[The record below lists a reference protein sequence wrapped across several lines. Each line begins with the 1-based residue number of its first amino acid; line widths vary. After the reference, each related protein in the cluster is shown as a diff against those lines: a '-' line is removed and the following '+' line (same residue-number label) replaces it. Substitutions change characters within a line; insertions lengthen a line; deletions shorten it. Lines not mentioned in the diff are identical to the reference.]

1 MSLLSSEPLPPTLEH
16 KALLSIL
23 DDSLAIAEFSP
34 DGTLLSANGLY
45 LKLFGYSPAQ
55 LCGLHHR
62 MLYASSLSDVSA
74 CDRLWGSLRN
84 GQAISGQYPYMSAD
98 GRQLWL
104 AATYKAVFTA
114 DGRVAKVV
122 QFATDVTAR
131 VEQEHLE
138 HERTRLISLFAEHSH
153 NALVLADHKGCVL
166 FANDAV
172 YQLFGYTPQE
182 LLGKPLMQ
190 LFNRLQAQIT
200 PLSEVLEHLDTG
212 NSYSSEELL
221 YSKHKQPLL
230 CALRVNPIVDKH
242 GVFSH
247 VVCVVNDLTDAKIH
261 EVLQRKALESMAGEA
276 PLAEV
281 MTLICNEVERIA
293 PEVVASILRVDE
305 HRMLRPLASPSLPQS
320 YARALDG
327 VVIGPDVG
335 SCGTAAFIGAPVH
348 VRDIENDPLWAPY
361 KHLPLPL
368 GLRACWST
376 PIKTSAGQV
385 IGTFAFY
392 YREVRDPSEF
402 HKRLVQICTHLCALA
417 LERDS
422 ARLKIR
428 QLAFYDSLTGLPNRN
443 LLLANADQ
451 AIASAE
457 RNHQSLAVLF
467 IDLDRFKQVNDSF
480 GHPAGDDLLC
490 LIAERLRSDAYNS
503 EIIGRWSGD
512 EFVIVLNPCTAAQ
525 AVDTVERLQALISMP
540 CDIGGITLMPS
551 ASIGISQY
559 PDDGQDMETLL
570 HCADLAM
577 YQAKTHGRGR
587 FSFFSNDMNQ
597 LAQERLTLEIALRNA
612 LQGQRLQLH
621 YQPLVNL
628 KTGALLGVE
637 ALARWHDPVFGH
649 VSPTRF
655 IPLAEESGLIGALSD
670 WALTQS
676 CRQLAQWRR
685 EGLVVPGVSV
695 NLSATNFHNRD
706 LPRQIIDTLKQY
718 ALQPHDLTLE
728 ITESVMLDPNP
739 SIMLNLHELH
749 ALGIELAMDDFGT
762 GYSSLSYLRRIPLST
777 LKLDKSFVHDM
788 EHDTAAQALTRAVIR
803 IGESLNLTVV
813 AEGVE
818 NEAQRALL
826 QIQGCE
832 VGQGYLFTHPLPP
845 EQLAEWLGSSAG
857 GL

>member
-1 MSLLSSEPLPPTLEH
+1 MSLLSSESLHPTSEH

-23 DDSLAIAEFSP
+23 DDSLAIAEFSA

-45 LKLFGYSPAQ
+45 QKLFGYSSVQ
-55 LCGLHHR
+55 LSGLHHR
-62 MLYASSLSDVSA
+62 VLYASSMSDASA
-74 CDRLWGSLRN
+74 CDRLWGSLKN
-84 GQAISGQYPYMSAD
+84 GQAISGQYPYMRAD
-98 GRQLWL
+98 GRLLWL
-104 AATYKAVFTA
+104 AATYKAVFAA
-114 DGRVAKVV
+114 DGRVDKVV
-122 QFATDVTAR
+122 TFATDVTAR
-131 VEQEHLE
+131 VEQERLE
-138 HERTRLISLFAEHSH
+138 HEHTRLISLFAEHSH

-166 FANDAV
+166 FVNDAV
-172 YQLFGYTPQE
+172 YRLFGYTSQE

-190 LFNRLQAQIT
+190 LFNSLQAQST

-221 YSKHKQPLL
+221 YSKSRQPLL
-230 CALRVNPIVDKH
+230 CTLRVNPIVDEH
-242 GVFSH
+242 GAFSH

-305 HRMLRPLASPSLPQS
+305 HCALRPLASPSLPQS
-320 YARALDG
+320 FARALDG

-335 SCGTAAFIGAPVH
+335 SCGTAAFIGSSVH

-417 LERDS
+417 LERES

-457 RNHQSLAVLF
+457 RNQQSLAVLF

-490 LIAERLRSDAYNS
+490 LIAERLRSEAWSS

-525 AVDTVERLQALISMP
+525 AVGTVERLQALISMP
-540 CDIGGITLMPS
+540 CDIGGITLTPS

-559 PDDGQDMETLL
+559 PDDGHDMETLL

-577 YQAKTHGRGR
+577 YQAKTRGRGR

-612 LQGQRLQLH
+612 LQKQHLQLH

-655 IPLAEESGLIGALSD
+655 IPLAEESGLIGVLSD

-676 CRQLAQWRR
+676 CRQLAQWRS
-685 EGLVVPGVSV
+685 EGLAVPGVSV

-706 LPRQIIDTLKQY
+706 LPRQIIDTLTQY
-718 ALQPHDLTLE
+718 ALEPHDLTLE

-749 ALGIELAMDDFGT
+749 TLGIELAMDDFGT

-788 EHDTAAQALTRAVIR
+788 EHDAAAQALTRAVIR

-826 QIQGCE
+826 QAQGCE
-832 VGQGYLFTHPLPP
+832 VGQGYLFTRPLSP
-845 EQLAEWLGSSAG
+845 EQLAEWLKSTACGA
-857 GL
+857 

>member
-1 MSLLSSEPLPPTLEH
+1 MSLLSSDPLPPTLEH

-34 DGTLLSANGLY
+34 DGILLAANGLY
-45 LKLFGYSPAQ
+45 QKLFGYSPSQ

-62 MLYASSLSDVSA
+62 MLYANSMSDVSA

-104 AATYKAVFTA
+104 AATYKAVFAA

-122 QFATDVTAR
+122 QFAADVTAR

-172 YQLFGYTPQE
+172 HRLFGYTPQE

-190 LFNRLQAQIT
+190 LFNSLQAQIT

-230 CALRVNPIVDKH
+230 CALRVNPIVD
-242 GVFSH
+242 GQGAFSH

-305 HRMLRPLASPSLPQS
+305 HCMLRPLASPSLPQS

-335 SCGTAAFIGAPVH
+335 SCGTAAFIGSPVH

-457 RNHQSLAVLF
+457 RNQQSLAVLF

-540 CDIGGITLMPS
+540 CDIGGITLTPS

-559 PDDGQDMETLL
+559 PDDGHDMETLL

-577 YQAKTHGRGR
+577 YQAKTRGRGR

-676 CRQLAQWRR
+676 CRQLAQWRS
-685 EGLVVPGVSV
+685 EGLAVPGVSV

-832 VGQGYLFTHPLPP
+832 VGQGYLFTRPLPP
-845 EQLAEWLGSSAG
+845 EQLAEWLESTAG